1 MIDLNLVKTQR
12 LSISMFLSLYIQ
24 ISGFGTVGPLLCH
37 SLPLSK
43 VMTESFNITNQSAET
58 WYACIQIFCFFF
70 FFTLNSC
77 PAFSNMLSLLLPIFN
92 FLSQFHVYFLAQR
105 AKQYSMVL
113 TNCLVILSFQN
124 CFLNFTYS
132 VGFY

>member
-24 ISGFGTVGPLLCH
+24 ISGFGTVGPLLCD

-58 WYACIQIFCFFF
+58 WYACIQIYIYIF

-77 PAFSNMLSLLLPIFN
+77 PAFSNMLSLLLPIFY
-92 FLSQFHVYFLAQR
+92 FLPQFQVYFLAQR